1 VAILDEEALL
11 AVGAYI
17 DLNPVAAG
25 IAETPETSKHT
36 SIKMRVE
43 HVEAQGQTG
52 QLEAASGGSVA
63 GSRAAMGLEESL
75 WLCPI
80 EDRRQLDS
88 SREGMLEGFS
98 LGSYL
103 LLVDHTGR
111 LFRNGK
117 TALSAELASIFD
129 RLGSSAET
137 WRVRLEKLRT
147 GRLFGR
153 FFAASRERLREAAG
167 RLAVR
172 RVANLAGCPAR

>member
-1 VAILDEEALL
+1 MCDAFGVSVMDNHLHLLRLDPGVAKSWSDEEVVRRWGRLFPPRDKARQPL
-11 AVGAYI
+11 
-17 DLNPVAAG
+17 PV
-25 IAETPETSKHT
+25 PEGWVQW
-36 SIKMRVE
+36 R
-43 HVEAQGQTG
+43 
-52 QLEAASGGSVA
+52 
-63 GSRAAMGLEESL
+63 LEESL

-103 LLVDHTGR
+103 LLVDYTGR

-153 FFAASRERLREAAG
+153 FFAASRERLRQVAR
-167 RLAVR
+167 RLDVR